1 LAERLYQAAEGM
13 LLDEVGKDQYRLI
26 GLTGTGLRSQT
37 DADTADLLSTE
48 DIARAAKIE
57 DAIASIRSK
66 SGNQV
71 IYKGRSIIK
80 KS

>member
-1 LAERLYQAAEGM
+1 MAERLYQVAEGM

-48 DIARAAKIE
+48 DLARTAKIE
-57 DAIASIRSK
+57 DAIANIRAK
-66 SGNQV
+66 SGNEV
-71 IYKGRSIIK
+71 IYKGRSILK

>member
-1 LAERLYQAAEGM
+1 LGAE
-13 LLDEVGKDQYRLI
+13 
-26 GLTGTGLRSQT
+26 T